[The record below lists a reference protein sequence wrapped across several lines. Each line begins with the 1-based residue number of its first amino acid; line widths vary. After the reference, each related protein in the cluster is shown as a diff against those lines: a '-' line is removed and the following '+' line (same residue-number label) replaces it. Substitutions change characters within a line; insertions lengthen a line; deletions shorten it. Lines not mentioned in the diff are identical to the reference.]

1 MHSSL
6 RCVGFILSLKD
17 AGLTDSQEASGP
29 LFIHGDVSALW
40 VLRKHYLHIFN
51 LNETSIRA
59 RQLVVGRNNELD
71 SVVFA
76 CVCVHIEDEESAT
89 SLN

>member
-1 MHSSL
+1 ML
-6 RCVGFILSLKD
+6 CGFYIVFE
-17 AGLTDSQEASGP
+17 GCWTDGHEASGP
-29 LFIHGDVSALW
+29 LFIHRAISAGW

-59 RQLVVGRNNELD
+59 RQLMAGRNNELD
-71 SVVFA
+71 SVLFV
-76 CVCVHIEDEESAT
+76 CVCVHIEDEESVT